1 MEPLLEIKEV
11 SKSFGAKKVLDNLS
25 LELYPGEIVGL
36 VGRSGCGKST
46 LIKILVGYYRPDGGK
61 IIFNGRDVTRHFNK
75 VKEIVGYTT
84 QENSFYEKLT
94 VYENMVYY
102 SNLYN
107 ISFRARRER
116 INYLLKSV
124 ELYSSKDV
132 LAGNISGGM
141 KRRLDFAISLLHNP
155 KLVILDEPTTGLDP
169 ILVEN
174 FWKIVTEI
182 VKEQK
187 ITVLVSSH
195 LLSEV
200 KEYCDKAAVVSCGK
214 VKEVLRMR
222 SDIDLEANFKK
233 ITNEGN

>member
-11 SKSFGAKKVLDNLS
+11 SKSFGGKKVLDNLS

-46 LIKILVGYYRPDGGK
+46 LIKILVGYYTPDGGR
-61 IIFNGRDVTRHFNK
+61 ILFNGRDVTRHFSK

-107 ISFRARRER
+107 VSFRARKER

-124 ELYSSKDV
+124 ELYNSKDI

-200 KEYCDKAAVVSCGK
+200 KEYCDKAAFVSGGR
-214 VKEVLRMR
+214 VKEILRMR

-233 ITNEGN
+233 ITNEGP